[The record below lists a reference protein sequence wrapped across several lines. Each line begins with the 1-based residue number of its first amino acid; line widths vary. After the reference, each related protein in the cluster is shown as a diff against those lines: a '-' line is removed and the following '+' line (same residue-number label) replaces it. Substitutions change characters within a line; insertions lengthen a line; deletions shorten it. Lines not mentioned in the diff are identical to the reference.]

1 MAVDLLLIL
10 LLQKEDDLRGHD
22 TLVRISEV
30 QVRVDRE
37 RCRTLEHVCSDWLM
51 VDNISHVTTRLIH
64 PKKGQ
69 TVEDAWVYFSA
80 TVGDNANNHLTKR

>member
-1 MAVDLLLIL
+1 MTVDLLLIFL
-10 LLQKEDDLRGHD
+10 LHTEDDLRGDD

-37 RCRTLEHVCSDWLM
+37 RCRILEHWLM

-64 PKKGQ
+64 AKKGQ
-69 TVEDAWVYFSA
+69 TVQDAWVYFSA
-80 TVGDNANNHLTKR
+80 TVGDDANNHRTKR